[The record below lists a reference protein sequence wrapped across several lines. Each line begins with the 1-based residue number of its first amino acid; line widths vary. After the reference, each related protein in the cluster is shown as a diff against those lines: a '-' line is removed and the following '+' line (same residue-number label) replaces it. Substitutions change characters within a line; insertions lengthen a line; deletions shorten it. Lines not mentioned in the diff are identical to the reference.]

1 MEGRGGTMKGISNN
15 VTTINNNINIEPN
28 VTNEPIQ
35 FSVNVFYNVESG
47 TPSAIGYS
55 LIGYEE

>member
-1 MEGRGGTMKGISNN
+1 MKGISNN